1 VSQSVFKLL
10 AIKNVPKVIVLLL
23 VVLLFACGSSAT
35 SEPAPAVKAPAAKA
49 PAAKAPAA
57 KAPAAKAKEEAGK
70 KDRGVPTVTPV
81 PTAAVMATKAAPA
94 KVKATGTINY
104 GVKETGIFEAHPR
117 FISSPRYQY
126 VATTSGES
134 MVTIQPDFSP
144 APSLAIEWSI
154 ADDFVTW
161 TWKIRDDVEF
171 HKGYGN
177 LTVNDILYSYKEY
190 HEGALNARAG
200 IIGDY
205 WLGNVGGS
213 QTVVDDYTVIVDT
226 GEPWVPARA
235 FEFMRHLGGLSTS
248 IVSKKQA
255 EEIGAEAASKD
266 IAMTGPW
273 EIKDHASGE
282 YWKFAAVE
290 DHWRQTPHFAELV
303 LWTIP
308 EEAARVAGFQTGQL
322 DTFQMAFD
330 TIPTVNSV
338 DGAVV
343 VGWPNAGQAGLNIY
357 GQTYGTDKEGNPYDK
372 LDCNNAWVSCDDDPD
387 SAEWADAVK
396 VKRAMSIAIDRQE
409 IVDTILSGYGAPQ
422 VMRDWMGHEGL
433 ALPRWK
439 FDYDPVTAKE
449 LLAEAGYPDGFEI
462 TLTPAIRGAPGE
474 TEACEAVAQYWEA
487 VGISVKIQNV
497 PYATIRPSLITRQY
511 QGVTCHTVGARL
523 NPIIGASNYVKKS
536 TFSYGTE
543 HPWMEEH
550 ISAALLQVDPA
561 KLSAQTVEVYDWMY
575 DNVMAFALYNHDGV
589 WPIGPNLDPDWTPFG
604 FSEVRTPT
612 GFEYIKHR

>member
-1 VSQSVFKLL
+1 M
-10 AIKNVPKVIVLLL
+10 P
-23 VVLLFACGSSAT
+23 
-35 SEPAPAVKAPAAKA
+35 APAAKA

-57 KAPAAKAKEEAGK
+57 KAPAAQPQAKAKEEAGK

-104 GVKETGIFEAHPR
+104 GVKETGIFEGHPR

-126 VATTSGES
+126 MATTAGES

-177 LTVNDILYSYKEY
+177 LTVHDILYSYKEY

-205 WLGNVGGS
+205 WVGNVGGS

-248 IVSKKQA
+248 IVSKKQS
-255 EEIGAEAASKD
+255 EELGAEDASVD
-266 IAMTGPW
+266 ISMTGPW
-273 EIKDHASGE
+273 KIEDHASGE
-282 YWKFAAVE
+282 YWKFSAVE

-330 TIPTVNSV
+330 TIPTVEKV
-338 DGAVV
+338 DGAVI

-396 VKRAMSIAIDRQE
+396 VKRAMAIAINRQE

-439 FDYDPVTAKE
+439 FDYDPDAAKA

-474 TEACEAVAQYWEA
+474 TEACEAVAQYWEEI
-487 VGISVKIQNV
+487 GISVKIQNV

-536 TFSYGTE
+536 T
-543 HPWMEEH
+543 
-550 ISAALLQVDPA
+550 
-561 KLSAQTVEVYDWMY
+561 
-575 DNVMAFALYNHDGV
+575 
-589 WPIGPNLDPDWTPFG
+589 
-604 FSEVRTPT
+604 
-612 GFEYIKHR
+612 